1 VKLFLFDVDQTLV
14 NTGGAGLRAL
24 DRACHKLLSVE
35 NAMQDIDPSGKT
47 DPAIVREILTRLG
60 IPADHTVQLNTLL
73 ESYLAFL
80 HEEVERSE
88 KYHVLPGIVDILDEI
103 SARPNT
109 MLGLATGNI
118 ELGARVKL
126 QRGGLNRYFRFGGF
140 GSDSEDRTEL
150 VRKAG
155 KAAAHQHGNSIR
167 PDDVYVIGDT
177 PLDIAA
183 GRGAGYK
190 TVGVA
195 TGTYSTVRLGEAGA
209 TIVISNFEQD
219 RNPFLQSA
227 FGSSAASSLE

>member
-24 DRACHKLLSVE
+24 DRACHKLLSIE
-35 NAMQDIDPSGKT
+35 NAMTGVDPSGKT
-47 DPAIVREILTRLG
+47 DPAIVREIFARLG
-60 IPADHTVQLNTLL
+60 IALNGRLGV
-73 ESYLAFL
+73 ESVLDAYLAFL
-80 HEEVERSE
+80 REEVERSE
-88 KYHVLPGIVDILDEI
+88 KYHVLPGIVGILDEI
-103 SARPNT
+103 SARANT

-126 QRGGLNRYFRFGGF
+126 ERGGLNSYFSFGGF

-155 KAAAHQHGNSIR
+155 ENASRRHSGSIH
-167 PDDVYVIGDT
+167 PEDIFVIGDT

-183 GRGAGYK
+183 GQGAGYK

-195 TGTYSTVRLGEAGA
+195 TGRYSTDRLHEAGA
-209 TIVISNFEQD
+209 TFIISNFEQGRD
-219 RNPFLQSA
+219 QFLRSA
-227 FGSSAASSLE
+227 FG

>member
-14 NTGGAGLRAL
+14 STGGAGLRAL

-35 NAMQDIDPSGKT
+35 NAMRGIDPSGKT
-47 DPAIVREILTRLG
+47 DPAIVREIFARLG
-60 IPADHTVQLNTLL
+60 IVADARVGIANIL

-80 HEEVERSE
+80 HEEVEMSD
-88 KYHVLPGIVDILDEI
+88 KYHVLPGIVSILDEI
-103 SARPNT
+103 SARADT
-109 MLGLATGNI
+109 LLGLATGNI

-126 QRGGLNRYFRFGGF
+126 QRGGLNSYFSFGGF

-155 KAAAHQHGNSIR
+155 EAAGRQRGNSIR
-167 PDDVYVIGDT
+167 PEDIFVIGDT

-195 TGTYSTVRLGEAGA
+195 TGRYSTVVLQQAGA
-209 TIVISNFEQD
+209 SFVISDFEQGRD
-219 RNPFLQSA
+219 QFLRSTFMA
-227 FGSSAASSLE
+227 

>member
-1 VKLFLFDVDQTLV
+1 VKLFLFDVDLTLV

-24 DRACHKLLSVE
+24 DRACRKLLSVE
-35 NAMQDIDPSGKT
+35 NAMQGIEPSGKT
-47 DPAIVREILTRLG
+47 DPAIVREIFARLG
-60 IPADHTVQLNTLL
+60 IFVDHSVQLNTLL

-88 KYHVLPGIVDILDEI
+88 KYHVLPGIFGILDEI

-155 KAAAHQHGNSIR
+155 EAAARQHGDSIR
-167 PDDVYVIGDT
+167 SDNIFVIGDT

-195 TGTYSTVRLGEAGA
+195 TGRYSAASLVEAGA

-219 RNPFLQSA
+219 RNHFLQSA
-227 FGSSAASSLE
+227 F

>member
-24 DRACHKLLSVE
+24 DRACHKLLSIE
-35 NAMQDIDPSGKT
+35 NAMAGIDPSGKT
-47 DPAIVREILTRLG
+47 DPAIVREILSRLG
-60 IPADHTVQLNTLL
+60 VALNGRVGIETVLDA
-73 ESYLAFL
+73 YLSFL
-80 HEEVERSE
+80 REEVEMSE

-103 SARPNT
+103 SAHPNT

-126 QRGGLNRYFRFGGF
+126 QRGGLNRYFSFGGF

-150 VRKAG
+150 VRQAG
-155 KAAAHQHGNSIR
+155 EAASRQHGGSIQ
-167 PDDVYVIGDT
+167 PEDIFVIGDT
-177 PLDIAA
+177 PLDISA

-195 TGTYSTVRLGEAGA
+195 TGRYSTSLLQETGA
-209 TIVISNFEQD
+209 TLVISNFEQGRD
-219 RNPFLQSA
+219 PFLRSV
-227 FGSSAASSLE
+227 FS

>member
-1 VKLFLFDVDQTLV
+1 VKLFLFDIDLTLV

-24 DRACHKLLSVE
+24 DRACQKLLSVK
-35 NAMQDIDPSGKT
+35 NAMEGIDPSGKT
-47 DPAIVREILTRLG
+47 DPAIVREIFLRLG
-60 IPADHTVQLNTLL
+60 IGSNGRVDIDTVL

-80 HEEVERSE
+80 REEVERSE
-88 KYHVLPGIVDILDEI
+88 KYHVLPGIVPILDEI
-103 SARPNT
+103 SVRPKT

-126 QRGGLNRYFRFGGF
+126 QRGGLNKYFSFGGF

-155 KAAAHQHGNSIR
+155 EAASRGHNQSIR
-167 PDDVYVIGDT
+167 PEDVFVIGDT

-195 TGTYSTVRLGEAGA
+195 TGRYSTVVLQQAGA
-209 TIVISNFEQD
+209 TFVISNFEEGRD
-219 RNPFLQSA
+219 YFLRSA
-227 FGSSAASSLE
+227 F

>member
-1 VKLFLFDVDQTLV
+1 MTLV
-14 NTGGAGLRAL
+14 STGGAGLRAL
-24 DRACHKLLSVE
+24 DRACRKLLSIE
-35 NAMQDIDPSGKT
+35 NAMQGIDPSGKT
-47 DPAIVREILTRLG
+47 DPAIVREIFARSRVVPDNG
-60 IPADHTVQLNTLL
+60 VHIDTVL

-80 HEEVERSE
+80 HEEVEMSD
-88 KYHVLPGIVDILDEI
+88 KYHVLPGIIEILEDV

-126 QRGGLNRYFRFGGF
+126 QRGGLNKYFSFGGF

-150 VRKAG
+150 VRKAAE
-155 KAAAHQHGNSIR
+155 AAIQKHGNSIR
-167 PDDVYVIGDT
+167 SEDTFVIGDT

-195 TGTYSTVRLGEAGA
+195 TGRYSAVVLQQADPTF
-209 TIVISNFEQD
+209 VISNFEQGRD
-219 RNPFLQSA
+219 HFLRA
-227 FGSSAASSLE
+227 TFTE

>member
-1 VKLFLFDVDQTLV
+1 VKLFLFDVDLTLV

-24 DRACHKLLSVE
+24 DRACQKLLSVN
-35 NAMQDIDPSGKT
+35 NAMEGIDPSGKT
-47 DPAIVREILTRLG
+47 DPAIVREIFERLNIISEGG
-60 IPADHTVQLNTLL
+60 IGIETVL

-80 HEEVERSE
+80 REEVETSE
-88 KYHVLPGIVDILDEI
+88 KYHILPGIVPILDEI

-126 QRGGLNRYFRFGGF
+126 QRGGLNRYFSFGGF

-155 KAAAHQHGNSIR
+155 EAAARRHGNSIL
-167 PDDVYVIGDT
+167 PEDIFVIGDT
-177 PLDIAA
+177 PLDVAA
-183 GRGAGYK
+183 GHGAGYK

-195 TGTYSTVRLGEAGA
+195 TGRYSAVVLRQAGA
-209 TIVISNFEQD
+209 NFVISNFEEGRD
-219 RNPFLQSA
+219 YFLQSA
-227 FGSSAASSLE
+227 F

>member
-1 VKLFLFDVDQTLV
+1 VKLFLFDVDLTLV

-24 DRACHKLLSVE
+24 DRACRKLLSVE
-35 NAMQDIDPSGKT
+35 TAMQGIDPSGKT
-47 DPAIVREILTRLG
+47 DPAIVREIFSRLG
-60 IPADHTVQLNTLL
+60 IIADGSIGIETVL

-80 HEEVERSE
+80 REEVEMSE
-88 KYHVLPGIVDILDEI
+88 KYHVLPGIVPILDEI

-126 QRGGLNRYFRFGGF
+126 QRGGLNGYFNFGGF

-155 KAAAHQHGNSIR
+155 EAAGRRHGDSIR
-167 PDDVYVIGDT
+167 PTDIFVIGDT

-195 TGTYSTVRLGEAGA
+195 TGRYSTVRLHEAGA
-209 TIVISNFEQD
+209 TLVISNFEEGRD
-219 RNPFLQSA
+219 HFLRSA
-227 FGSSAASSLE
+227 F